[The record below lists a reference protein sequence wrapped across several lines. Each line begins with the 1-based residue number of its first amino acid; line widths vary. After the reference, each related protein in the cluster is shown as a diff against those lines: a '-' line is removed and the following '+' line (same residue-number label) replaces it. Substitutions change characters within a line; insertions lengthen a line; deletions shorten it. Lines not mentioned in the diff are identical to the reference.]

1 MEGTT
6 MKKYIKP
13 ICETIELNVKSGIL
27 AGSGPA
33 VSGSTSD
40 VNDLLG
46 REEYGDDW

>member
-1 MEGTT
+1 

-33 VSGSTSD
+33 VSGTTSN
-40 VNDLLG
+40 VSDLLSH
-46 REEYGDDW
+46 ENGDDFDW

>member
-1 MEGTT
+1 

-33 VSGSTSD
+33 VSGTTDNVS
-40 VNDLLG
+40 DLLG
-46 REEYGDDW
+46 REDEGDDW